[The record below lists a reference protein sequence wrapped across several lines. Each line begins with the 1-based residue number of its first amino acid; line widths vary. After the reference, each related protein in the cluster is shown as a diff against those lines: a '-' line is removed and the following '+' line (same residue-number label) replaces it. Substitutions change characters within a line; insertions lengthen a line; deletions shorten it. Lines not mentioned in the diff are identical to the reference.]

1 MDMYDYLV
9 VKNSS
14 ERIPVCTDMEG
25 LKCMAE
31 IHGASNILNLDGSP
45 YLFPEVALSTVE
57 VPLSTEEAVPDDEDK
72 PKRKSR

>member
-57 VPLSTEEAVPDDEDK
+57 VATEEAVPEDESK
-72 PKRKSR
+72 HKRKSR

>member
-1 MDMYDYLV
+1 MYDYLV

-45 YLFPEVALSTVE
+45 YLFPEVALPTVE
-57 VPLSTEEAVPDDEDK
+57 VATEESVPEDEDK